1 MYSGEGYVLPM
12 RLVANDKEE
21 IHPLRLRKSNPEIIE
36 FNLPASATSSGQL
49 DLKWF
54 RKGGAGGGGR
64 GGQVA
69 EVWLLPLSN

>member
-1 MYSGEGYVLPM
+1 M

-54 RKGGAGGGGR
+54 RKAGAGGGGR